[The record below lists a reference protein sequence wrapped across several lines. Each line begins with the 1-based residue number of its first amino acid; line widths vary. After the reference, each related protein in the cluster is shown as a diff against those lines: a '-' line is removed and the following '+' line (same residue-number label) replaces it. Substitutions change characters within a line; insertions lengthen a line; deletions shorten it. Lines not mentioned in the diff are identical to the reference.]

1 MNNTLR
7 ILIIG
12 AMFLALPEL
21 HLIKA
26 IWNFY
31 PGKKS
36 KKTKGTGIERVLK
49 GNKKMTAIIL
59 LGCIVVFLFFV
70 WAIQNEFTRA
80 NSNVCTYDP
89 NGTVIECHRVG
100 FH

>member
-7 ILIIG
+7 ILIVG
-12 AMFLALPEL
+12 AFFLALPEL
-21 HLIKA
+21 HLIRI

-31 PGKKS
+31 PGKKA
-36 KKTKGTGIERVLK
+36 KAKKGTGIERVLK

-59 LGCIVVFLFFV
+59 LCVIGAFLLIV
-70 WAIQNEFTRA
+70 WGIQNEFARA
-80 NSNVCTYDP
+80 NSTVCSYYP
-89 NGTVIECHRVG
+89 NGTEIECHKVG

>member
-12 AMFLALPEL
+12 AIFLALPEL
-21 HLIKA
+21 HLIKV

-36 KKTKGTGIERVLK
+36 KKGSPGIERALK

-70 WAIQNEFTRA
+70 WAIQNEFARA
-80 NSNVCTYDP
+80 NSTACTYYP
-89 NGTVIECHRVG
+89 NGTEIECHKVG